1 MYLFCMTF
9 HKEYLCKYH
18 PGSICKININ
28 VEKDQFIQTLQIFVK
43 ILSYKTFSNRI
54 NVAKYKKYLLKMT

>member
-9 HKEYLCKYH
+9 HKEYLRKYH
-18 PGSICKININ
+18 PGSICEININ

-43 ILSYKTFSNRI
+43 ILLDNFFLNI
-54 NVAKYKKYLLKMT
+54 FFNA